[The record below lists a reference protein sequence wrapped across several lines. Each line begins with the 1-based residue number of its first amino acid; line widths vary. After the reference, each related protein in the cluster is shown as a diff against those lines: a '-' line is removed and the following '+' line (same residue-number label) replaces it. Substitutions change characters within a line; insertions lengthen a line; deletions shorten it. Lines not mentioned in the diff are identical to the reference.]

1 LAIKEASVGLE
12 AKALAFGH
20 GHRPLFEGLS
30 FGLAAG
36 QALLVEGA
44 NGSGKTSL
52 LRLLAGLS
60 RPHQG
65 EILWRG
71 RPLSAQLDAWRLG
84 LVYIAHAPALKEDLL
99 SWENLCL
106 TINLSGA
113 RRQPFAQAE
122 AVAALARIGLARQA
136 LLPVRALSQGQR
148 KRVSLARLFVDPE
161 PAAAVASQI
170 LLLDE
175 PFDALDD
182 AGILSLKDRLAH
194 LVLQGARLVY
204 TTHQAQTLALAPQQL
219 LRLRL
224 AA

>member
-1 LAIKEASVGLE
+1 MGLE

-71 RPLSAQLDAWRLG
+71 RPLSAQLDAWRQG
-84 LVYIAHAPALKEDLL
+84 LVYIAHAPALKDDLL
-99 SWENLCL
+99 AWENLSL

-161 PAAAVASQI
+161 PAAAVPAAAQI

-204 TTHQAQTLALAPQQL
+204 TTHQAQTLALAPQQF